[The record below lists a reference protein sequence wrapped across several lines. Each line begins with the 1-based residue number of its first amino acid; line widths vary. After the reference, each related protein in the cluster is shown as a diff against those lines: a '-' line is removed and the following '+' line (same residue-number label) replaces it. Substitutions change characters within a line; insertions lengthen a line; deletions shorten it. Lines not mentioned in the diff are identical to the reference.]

1 MALEVAWLLGND
13 DLGVSAFK
21 AVKPGADARTVA
33 ADDVG
38 KLYFHSSWDRIERI
52 HQAGTIS
59 STFKRRNEGGTRTKY
74 TFPTLPYRP
83 IVTVRRRSGTSI
95 LADEWWTVASFGDD
109 PYSSLFLVASF
120 VNHFSIHPGA
130 DRSFDRNADNPLFS
144 GATYTFDYIVWKI
157 PGDSLP

>member
-21 AVKPGADARTVA
+21 ATKPGADARTVA

-52 HQAGTIS
+52 HQA
-59 STFKRRNEGGTRTKY
+59 STVSMSFTPINQGGRSARVM
-74 TFPTLPYRP
+74 FPALPYRP
-83 IVTVRRRSGTSI
+83 IVTVRRRSGVSI

-109 PYSSLFLVASF
+109 PYSSLFLIAVEPNWF
-120 VNHFSIHPGA
+120 VLLPGA
-130 DRSFDRNADNPLFS
+130 NRHFDKSSNNPLFS
-144 GATYTFDYIVWKI
+144 GTHTFDYIVWKI
-157 PGDSLP
+157 PADRLP